1 MSAGKPFVP
10 VILFGLDGKAKRNFA
25 RAIEK
30 LNDMVAN
37 EAAKLAPLAR
47 PGCQFNPAISGT
59 ALRTGGVGLPHDGKN
74 TTTTPVVYT
83 VDSLCWI
90 AFGKS
95 G

>member
-74 TTTTPVVYT
+74 TTTTPAVYR
-83 VDSLCWI
+83 VASPCRND
-90 AFGKS
+90 FGKS